1 MQHKFTTATLAS
13 ARQIQPISYV
23 TTILLGQF
31 HKKLRTLFSRN
42 KATPYNWILLNSVLP
57 VSSNIYGKYF
67 GLHMLTLTTI
77 LHHKGLKHI
86 SGYTLTSMNVELTEI
101 FFK

>member
-1 MQHKFTTATLAS
+1 
-13 ARQIQPISYV
+13 
-23 TTILLGQF
+23 
-31 HKKLRTLFSRN
+31 
-42 KATPYNWILLNSVLP
+42 
-57 VSSNIYGKYF
+57 
-67 GLHMLTLTTI
+67 MLTLTTI